1 MAKLYLK
8 FEDRV
13 IKEVLLLGGIVT
25 IGRQPDNVL
34 RIDNPAVSGHHA
46 RVFWDA
52 DHYVLEDIESFNG
65 TYVNNQRISKIVL
78 TDGDKALI
86 GKHTIEFRDRAGEDA
101 PAMHGSAFSSIAC
114 QAQVEKVKPPQLDRT
129 VVLDT
134 AKVKEMLAKA
144 AAAASAAG
152 PVHVQTTG
160 SAAIHPPADAR
171 PGVRQTLG
179 TLTIVE
185 GRTERPYYVLT
196 SKLTIIGKSE
206 MAGIR
211 LKKWFAP
218 RVVASIHR
226 AEDSY
231 FIAPSSKKVEIRV
244 NDVLLE
250 GGQRQLQAGDVIEV
264 ANIKAVFRL
273 CEVIVV
279 ERYPQ
284 SSTCTRSAI
293 VRPEDGPVFMA

>member
-13 IKEVLLLGGIVT
+13 IKEVLLLGGVVT

-46 RVFWDA
+46 RVFWEA

-65 TYVNNQRISKIVL
+65 TYVNNRRISKIVL
-78 TDGDKALI
+78 THGDKALI
-86 GKHTIEFRDRAGEDA
+86 GKHTLEFRDQGSEDA
-101 PAMHGSAFSSIAC
+101 SAPHSTVLNSIAS
-114 QAQVEKVKPPQLDRT
+114 QAQPQRIKPPQLDRT

-144 AAAASAAG
+144 AAAASAAS
-152 PVHVQTTG
+152 PVDVQTAG
-160 SAAIHPPADAR
+160 RAEIRLPANAR

-179 TLTIVE
+179 TLTVVE

-196 SKLTIIGKSE
+196 SKLTVIGRSE

-218 RVVASIHR
+218 RVAASIHR

-231 FIAPSSKKVEIRV
+231 LIAPSGKKVQIRV
-244 NDVLLE
+244 NDVVLE

-264 ANIKAVFRL
+264 ADIKAIFRL
-273 CEVIVV
+273 CE
-279 ERYPQ
+279 
-284 SSTCTRSAI
+284 
-293 VRPEDGPVFMA
+293 G